1 MAVFGQT
8 EKWIRVG
15 KALEHI
21 AGGPWESS
29 TYSAD
34 RLLYEAVVDGEIR
47 AKLGKALIT
56 DVTII
61 TSKKWHETE
70 KYALPFDLFVNCE
83 DLYQKWDWSD
93 YELADLI
100 TFGAI
105 SAGMATIMFETA
117 ILNLRTLLR
126 QFHDRKR
133 ALGPEIARVELD
145 FNSKWAGHMREC
157 KLLLTVPGQNSED
170 LSLLENEMRSLET
183 SGRNILG
190 LQSAVPKKSKLG
202 RREKYDWGKVES
214 HIKELFLENGALTVE
229 DKDWSSQADVERAI
243 IEYCKQEFG
252 SEPATST
259 ARKRAKQMIEKFD
272 DGRALSTN

>member
-1 MAVFGQT
+1 
-8 EKWIRVG
+8 
-15 KALEHI
+15 
-21 AGGPWESS
+21 
-29 TYSAD
+29 
-34 RLLYEAVVDGEIR
+34 
-47 AKLGKALIT
+47 
-56 DVTII
+56 
-61 TSKKWHETE
+61 
-70 KYALPFDLFVNCE
+70 
-83 DLYQKWDWSD
+83 
-93 YELADLI
+93 
-100 TFGAI
+100 
-105 SAGMATIMFETA
+105 
-117 ILNLRTLLR
+117 
-126 QFHDRKR
+126 
-133 ALGPEIARVELD
+133 
-145 FNSKWAGHMREC
+145 
-157 KLLLTVPGQNSED
+157 
-170 LSLLENEMRSLET
+170 MRSLET